1 MRVKWERN
9 SSSGETGQGEE
20 SFRQID
26 GDEGGL
32 EIPPML
38 ITTHDRPDSQNGLC
52 VVLRLF
58 VFFSFTHC
66 TFPYSSCRK
75 VALTSGGTQTI
86 LKHNSGMFRL
96 A

>member
-66 TFPYSSCRK
+66 TFPCYNSSSRK
-75 VALTSGGTQTI
+75 SGLDIRWDPNNIKTQQWYV
-86 LKHNSGMFRL
+86 
-96 A
+96 